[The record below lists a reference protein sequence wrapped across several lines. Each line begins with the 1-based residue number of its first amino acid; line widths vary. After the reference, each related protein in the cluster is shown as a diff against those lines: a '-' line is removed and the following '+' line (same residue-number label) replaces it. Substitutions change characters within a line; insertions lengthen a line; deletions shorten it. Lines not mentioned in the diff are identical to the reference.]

1 MLNML
6 MIASTVIGAAGQMA
20 AGQAA
25 QAAGELNAFNQETD
39 KVRRET
45 QTLQNSND
53 RLEQWRFN
61 SSANVAMRSAAGI
74 DVYAGIGLSPESG
87 DRSVSAFFAKQK
99 EIVGDDLNRISFQGN
114 AEAAK
119 MQQQA
124 TAFRIQGR
132 AQRQAAT
139 IGALTSLATGI
150 YKYGDLAPIPKVGVI
165 S

>member
-1 MLNML
+1 MFEML
-6 MIASTVIGAAGQMA
+6 MLASTAFSAAGQMA
-20 AGQAA
+20 AGSAA
-25 QAAGELNAFNQETD
+25 KATGELNAFNQETD
-39 KVRRET
+39 KIRRET

-74 DVYAGIGLSPESG
+74 DVFAGAGLLPESA
-87 DRSVSAFFAKQK
+87 DKSVSAFFAKQK
-99 EIVGDDLNRISFQGN
+99 EIVSEDLNRISFQGN

-124 TAFRIQGR
+124 TAFRIEGR
-132 AQRQAAT
+132 ARKQAAT
-139 IGALTSLATGI
+139 VGALTSLATGI